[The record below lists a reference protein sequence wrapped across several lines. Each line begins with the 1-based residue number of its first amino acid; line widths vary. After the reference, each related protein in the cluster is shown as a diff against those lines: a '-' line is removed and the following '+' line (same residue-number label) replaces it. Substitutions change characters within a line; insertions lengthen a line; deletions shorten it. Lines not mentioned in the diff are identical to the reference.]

1 MSTNTLKTGLDFIAA
16 KSIEKQPEEKR
27 KKILAAYGYGSQL
40 GVVLPFS
47 RKHELKL
54 IKLC

>member
-1 MSTNTLKTGLDFIAA
+1 MSANNLKTGLDFIAA